1 MKQNHVIDEVMV
13 STVQEILQSEYLR
26 ESNVLNLLP
35 SAVYVCDRS
44 GIIVSYNRK
53 AVELWGRT
61 PKKGD
66 KDERYCGSFKLYC
79 PDGTYLPHDKTP
91 VVGCLADGL
100 PRKDFEVIMERP
112 DQSRIIARVNIV
124 PIKDEKG
131 SVLGM
136 INCFYDITQ
145 ERKMQK
151 ELDWKTRELQDYVE
165 NAAIGLHWVDADG
178 IIKWANAAELDML
191 GYTADEYIGH
201 HISEF
206 HVEQT
211 KIDDILK
218 RLSCN
223 ETLNGY
229 ESILRCKDGSTRN
242 VQISSN
248 VFWDEGKFIHTRCFT
263 IDVTEQKKLFC
274 ALKESE
280 EKYRQL
286 VHSLQTAV
294 YTTDENGVIRFY
306 NQAAADLWG
315 RQPAIGKDLWCGSVK
330 AFTADGQSL
339 ALEDAPMA
347 QCLKKGKNIKGQELI
362 IERPDG
368 TRRTVIPYPTPLF
381 NPEGK
386 LYGAI
391 NIIVDITERKMIERS
406 LHESELQ
413 YRQLIQSLQ
422 AAVYTTDTEGRI
434 MLYNEAAADLWGR
447 EPEIGKDLW
456 CGSFKIFKPDGS
468 ELPLDSCPMAV
479 CLKEGRPVYG
489 EEILVVRPDGSLRNV
504 APHPQPLY
512 DDSGQ
517 MIGAI
522 NMLVDITEI
531 KRTEKAL
538 RESEARYR
546 ELALSLEKKVEE
558 KTIDLKNKNEELRKS
573 EERYHKMVEEVEDYA
588 IILLDKDGIVQNW
601 NKGAEKIKGYK
612 EEEIIGKSFSSF
624 YLQEDRENGLHKKL
638 LEEARQKGKTLHE
651 GWRLR
656 KNGSR
661 FWASVVF
668 TALHDSQ
675 NNIIGFSKVTRDLTE
690 RKLAEDKM
698 AEYMRQLEFQNKE
711 LEQFAYAASHDMKEP
726 LRKVQLYYSSISENP
741 ANILDERSREF
752 LNRSVNA
759 IKRMNDLIEDLLAYS
774 KTTSMIENFEEVD
787 LKEVV
792 EEITL
797 LHKGKFEHQGV
808 QIDIGSLPTVHAIQ
822 FQMKQL
828 MGNLI
833 SNAVK
838 YRKPG
843 EAADIRI
850 VSELVKGSDIKNWGA
865 DESKS
870 YHKISVTDNGIG
882 FNMQYAE
889 KIFDLFQRLTNLPG
903 ASGSGV
909 GLAICKRI
917 AQNHHGFIKANGTV
931 GHGARFDIYL
941 PKKL

>member
-1 MKQNHVIDEVMV
+1 MKNNHFIDQDVI
-13 STVQEILQSEYLR
+13 SSVQEILQSDYLR

-35 SAVYVCDRS
+35 SAVYVCDHS

-61 PKKGD
+61 PTKGD
-66 KDERYCGSFKLYC
+66 KDEKYCGSFKLYY
-79 PDGTYLPHDKTP
+79 PDGTYLPHGETP
-91 VVGCLADGL
+91 VVACLADGL

-112 DQSRIIARVNIV
+112 DLSRVVARVNIV

-136 INCFYDITQ
+136 INCFYDITE
-145 ERKMQK
+145 ERRMEK
-151 ELDWKTRELQDYVE
+151 ELDWKSRQLQDYVD
-165 NAAIGLHWVDADG
+165 NAAIGLHWVDANG

-191 GYTADEYIGH
+191 GYSADEYIGH

-206 HVEQT
+206 HVEQE

-229 ESILRCKDGSTRN
+229 ESILRCKDGSTRI

-263 IDVTEQKKLFC
+263 IDVTEEKKLFY

-286 VHSLQTAV
+286 VYSLQTAI
-294 YTTDENGVIRFY
+294 YTTDAKGVINFY
-306 NQAAADLWG
+306 NQAAVDLWG
-315 RQPAIGKDLWCGSVK
+315 RQPEIGKDLWCGSAK
-330 AFTADGQSL
+330 AFTADGHPL
-339 ALEDAPMA
+339 ALENAPMA
-347 QCLKKGKNIKGQELI
+347 QCLKEEKNIIGQELI

-368 TRRTVIPYPTPLF
+368 TTRTVIPYPTPLF
-381 NPEGK
+381 NAEGK

-391 NIIVDITERKMIERS
+391 NIIVDITERKMIERAFR
-406 LHESELQ
+406 ESELQ

-422 AAVYTTDTEGRI
+422 AAVYTTDSEGRI
-434 MLYNEAAADLWGR
+434 MLYNEAAVGLWGR

-479 CLKEGRPVYG
+479 CLKEKRPVYG

-512 DDSGQ
+512 DDFGQ

-522 NMLVDITEI
+522 NMLVDITDI

-538 RESEARYR
+538 RESEAKYR
-546 ELALSLEKKVEE
+546 GLAFSLEKKVEE
-558 KTIDLKNKNEELRKS
+558 KTIDLKTKNEELRTS

-612 EEEIIGKSFSSF
+612 EEEIVGKSFSSF
-624 YLQEDRENGLHKKL
+624 YLPEDRETGLHEKL
-638 LEEARQKGKTLHE
+638 LEEARQKGKAVHE

-661 FWASVVF
+661 FWASVVV
-668 TALHDSQ
+668 TALHDAQ
-675 NNIIGFSKVTRDLTE
+675 KNIIGFSKVTRELTE

-698 AEYMRQLEFQNKE
+698 AEYLNQLEFQNKE

-726 LRKVQLYYSSISENP
+726 LRKIHLYYSSISENP
-741 ANILDERSREF
+741 ANILDEKSREF
-752 LNRSVNA
+752 LNRTINA
-759 IKRMNDLIEDLLAYS
+759 IKRLNELIEDLLTYS
-774 KTTSMIENFEEVD
+774 KTTSMIESFEEVD
-787 LKEVV
+787 LKEVIDEIMPMHK
-792 EEITL
+792 EE
-797 LHKGKFEHQGV
+797 FEHQGV
-808 QIDIGSLPTVHAIQ
+808 RIDIKSLPTVRAIR
-822 FQMKQL
+822 FQMRQL
-828 MGNLI
+828 MANLI

-838 YRKPG
+838 YKKPDS
-843 EAADIRI
+843 AAEIEI
-850 VSELVKGSDIKNWGA
+850 VSEEIKGSDIKNWDA
-865 DESKS
+865 DESRS
-870 YHKISVTDNGIG
+870 YYKISVIDNGLG

-889 KIFDLFQRLTNLPG
+889 KIFDLFQRLNNLPG
-903 ASGSGV
+903 AGGSGV

-917 AQNHHGFIKANGTV
+917 AQNHHGLIKANGKA

-941 PKKL
+941 PKDL